1 MFWLIDTVIIRPI
14 MNILFLIYNFVGD
27 FGLAIIIFTVLVKI
41 CMWPLV
47 KKQLHQTKLMRK
59 IQPELAEIKKRCKGN
74 RQMESLQMMA
84 LYKKHNVKP
93 MSSVLT
99 LFIQLPIF
107 IALFSGIRAFSNP
120 ANPAPNG
127 DTCGYTSVSNCAY
140 EPIKNLSRIKEISE
154 KQDKYLAEIGDKRTV
169 TPDESYDFHP
179 KLLGV
184 VELDATASQLVSGKV
199 TVSTITIFLF
209 AVAAALV
216 QMLLSRQQLPNNKK
230 KGRSFKEM
238 IAQAKKGE
246 DPDQADLNAMASR
259 QMGYMMPIMMFFIM
273 FGLPGALVFYYLLSN
288 LITMVQQKIV
298 LNRDEDE
305 MEELADKAVLKEL
318 RDVKNVKEAKV
329 VKNKKAGKDK
339 THVTRIS
346 ASSGKGNNK
355 KRRK

>member
-74 RQMESLQMMA
+74 RQMESLQMMD
-84 LYKKHNVKP
+84 LYKRNNVKP

-120 ANPAPNG
+120 ANPSPNG

-154 KQDKYLAEIGDKRTV
+154 IQDKYLAEIGDNKTA
-169 TPDESYDFHP
+169 TPDASYDFHP
-179 KLLGV
+179 KLFGL
-184 VELDATASQLVSGKV
+184 VELDASASQLTSGKV

-216 QMLLSRQQLPNNKK
+216 QWLLSRQQLPSKKK
-230 KGRSFKEM
+230 KGRTFKEM

-246 DPDQADLNAMASR
+246 DPDQADLSAMASR
-259 QMGYMMPIMMFFIM
+259 QMGNMMPIMMFIIM

-288 LITMVQQKIV
+288 VITAIQQKIV

-305 MEELADKAVLKEL
+305 MEERADKAVLKEL
-318 RDVKNVKEAKV
+318 RDIKEAEV
-329 VKNKKAGKDK
+329 VENKGGKK
-339 THVTRIS
+339 EPNITRIS
-346 ASSGKGNNK
+346 AGKGNNK
-355 KRRK
+355 KRRKK

>member
-27 FGLAIIIFTVLVKI
+27 FGLAIIIFTILVKI

-74 RQMESLQMMA
+74 RQMESIQMMD
-84 LYKKHNVKP
+84 LYKRNNVKP
-93 MSSVLT
+93 MSSVVT
-99 LFIQLPIF
+99 LLIQLPIF

-140 EPIKNLSRIKEISE
+140 EPIKNLDRIKEISE
-154 KQDKYLAEIGDKRTV
+154 IQDKYLAEIGDNRTAA
-169 TPDESYDFHP
+169 PDASYDFHP
-179 KLLGV
+179 KLLGTI
-184 VELDATASQLVSGKV
+184 ELDATAAQLVGGKV
-199 TVSTITIFLF
+199 TISTIVVFLF

-216 QMLLSRQQLPNNKK
+216 QFLLSRQQLPSNKK

-246 DPDQADLNAMASR
+246 DPDQADLSAMASR

-288 LITMVQQKIV
+288 IITMIQQRIV

-305 MEELADKAVLKEL
+305 MEERADKTVLKEL
-318 RDVKNVKEAKV
+318 RNIQEAEV
-329 VKNKKAGKDK
+329 VNKNK
-339 THVTRIS
+339 HITRIS

>member
-47 KKQLHQTKLMRK
+47 KKQLHQTRLMRK

-74 RQMESLQMMA
+74 RQMESLQMMD
-84 LYKKHNVKP
+84 LYKRNNVKP

-154 KQDKYLAEIGDKRTV
+154 IQDKYLAEIGDNKTA
-169 TPDESYDFHP
+169 TPDASYDFHP
-179 KLLGV
+179 KLFGV
-184 VELDATASQLVSGKV
+184 VELDASASQLASGKV

-216 QMLLSRQQLPNNKK
+216 QWLLSRQQLPSKKK
-230 KGRSFKEM
+230 KGRTFKEM

-246 DPDQADLNAMASR
+246 DPDQADLSAMASR
-259 QMGYMMPIMMFFIM
+259 QMGYMMPIMMFIIM

-288 LITMVQQKIV
+288 VITAIQQKIV
-298 LNRDEDE
+298 LSRDEDE
-305 MEELADKAVLKEL
+305 MEERADKAVLKEL
-318 RDVKNVKEAKV
+318 RDIKEAEV
-329 VKNKKAGKDK
+329 VENKNKGGKK
-339 THVTRIS
+339 EPNVTRIS
-346 ASSGKGNNK
+346 AGKGNNK